1 MLFDLDGVL
10 YNGGQ
15 PIAGAAAAVNTVREM
30 GYASLFVTNT
40 TSRPRAAVAAKLA
53 AFGIAA
59 ETERILTPPV
69 AAADWMRR
77 NGPGPAALFVPESTK
92 ADFAGLPE
100 VAADAQSGARFV
112 VVGDL
117 GPAWDFQ
124 TLNRAFRLLHND
136 ADARLIALGMT
147 RYWRAPDG
155 VALDVAPFAAAL
167 ERAAGKT
174 ATVLGKP
181 SPEFFAAAAAMLG
194 LGLHELLMVGDDIR
208 ADVAGAQAAGLQAAL
223 VRTGKFRPQD
233 LEGEVKPDAALD
245 SVRDLPA
252 LLAATGA
259 ERQAGWAQS

>member
-15 PIAGAAAAVNTVREM
+15 PIAGAADAVRKVRGM
-30 GYASLFVTNT
+30 GFPSLFLTNA

-53 AFGIAA
+53 SFGIAA
-59 ETERILTPPV
+59 GVEEILTPPV
-69 AAADWMRR
+69 AAARWMRR
-77 NGPGPAALFVPESTK
+77 NGAGSAALFVVESTK

-117 GPAWDFQ
+117 GAAWDFH

-136 ADARLIALGMT
+136 AEARLIALGMT

-155 VALDVAPFAAAL
+155 VSLDAAPFVAAL
-167 ERAAGKT
+167 EHASGKT

-181 SPEFFAAAAAMLG
+181 AREFFAEAAAMLG
-194 LGLHELLMVGDDIR
+194 LDMRELLMIGDDVR
-208 ADVAGAQAAGLQAAL
+208 ADVAGAQAAGLRAAL

-233 LEGEVKPDAALD
+233 LAGDVKPDAVLD
-245 SVRDLPA
+245 SVRGLPA
-252 LLAATGA
+252 LLAENGS
-259 ERQAGWAQS
+259 G